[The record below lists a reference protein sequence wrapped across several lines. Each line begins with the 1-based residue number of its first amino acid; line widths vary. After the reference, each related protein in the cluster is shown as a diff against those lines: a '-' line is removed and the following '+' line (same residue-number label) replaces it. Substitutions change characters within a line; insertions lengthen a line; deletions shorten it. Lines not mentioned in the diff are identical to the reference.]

1 MLTSLNYVV
10 IIIIVSAGAL
20 AFVVLYNLANIN
32 IAERKRELATIKV
45 LGFYDSQVSAYVYRE
60 NIVCTLCGIVVGLA
74 LGVALTQYILEMVE
88 VDVVRFNRATDIW
101 SFVFS
106 GLLTALFA
114 VLVNFIMHYKLKKI
128 DMVESLKSVE

>member
-1 MLTSLNYVV
+1 M
-10 IIIIVSAGAL
+10 
-20 AFVVLYNLANIN
+20 
-32 IAERKRELATIKV
+32 
-45 LGFYDSQVSAYVYRE
+45 
-60 NIVCTLCGIVVGLA
+60 VGLA